1 MIRVNPPIPLETDK
15 GWGWAH
21 FVTDDGLETSLLWTV
36 FLEDGKI
43 YQVPNELVRACTN
56 YSAGRSKPEKP

>member
-21 FVTDDGLETSLLWTV
+21 FVWIGECDGTTE
-36 FLEDGKI
+36 
-43 YQVPNELVRACTN
+43 
-56 YSAGRSKPEKP
+56 